1 MSVADAGAV
10 VLFDG
15 VCALCAWS
23 VRFVTPRDLQGY
35 FRFVALQSPLGQQ
48 LLQAYRLEAL
58 APDSVVLIE
67 QGRAW
72 LRSDAALRIARH
84 LRGPWRGL
92 SLLLAAP
99 QPLRDA
105 VYDFIAARRYR
116 WFGRVDACP
125 WPAGR
130 GGTSREAST

>member
-1 MSVADAGAV
+1 MNTADAGAV

-23 VRFVTPRDLQGY
+23 VRFVRPRDPHHY

-48 LLQAYRLEAL
+48 LVRAYGLDAPG
-58 APDSVVLIE
+58 PDSVVLIE

-72 LRSDAALRIARH
+72 LRSDATLRIARRLH
-84 LRGPWRGL
+84 GLWRAAGV
-92 SLLLAAP
+92 LLVVP

-116 WFGRVDACP
+116 WFGHEEACP
-125 WPAGR
+125 WPAAAADKTGLPR
-130 GGTSREAST
+130 